1 MDYFNVSAFITPA
14 WIILGALGLLF
25 TQRLLW
31 AYLAVCVLLAV
42 VSWLSG
48 GAQIREQRSFD
59 ERQKA
64 VQADQQELSA
74 EFEKLAISLGM
85 PVNSPHEMIL
95 NRMQVINSKPE
106 HSFGCGE
113 RITGSKEVQ

>member
-1 MDYFNVSAFITPA
+1 MDYFNVSVFITPA
-14 WIILGALGLLF
+14 WIILGALGVLF

-31 AYLAVCVLLAV
+31 AYLRVCVLLAV

-48 GAQIREQRSFD
+48 VAQMREQRSFD

-95 NRMQVINSKPE
+95 NRMQGVNSKPE
-106 HSFGCGE
+106 QSFPCGK
-113 RITGSKEVQ
+113 RDTGSTEVQ

>member
-1 MDYFNVSAFITPA
+1 MDYFSVSAFITPA
-14 WIILGALGLLF
+14 WIILGALGVLF

-31 AYLAVCVLLAV
+31 PYLAVCVLLAV

-48 GAQIREQRSFD
+48 VAQIREQRSFD

-74 EFEKLAISLGM
+74 EFKKLAISLGM
-85 PVNSPHEMIL
+85 PANSPHEMIL
-95 NRMQVINSKPE
+95 NRMQGINSKPE
-106 HSFGCGE
+106 HSFDCGG

>member
-1 MDYFNVSAFITPA
+1 MDYFTVSAFITPA
-14 WIILGALGLLF
+14 WIILGALGVLF

-31 AYLAVCVLLAV
+31 PYLAVCVLLAI

-48 GAQIREQRSFD
+48 VAQIREQRSFD

-64 VQADQQELSA
+64 VQADQRELSA

-85 PVNSPHEMIL
+85 PPDSPHQMIL
-95 NRMQVINSKPE
+95 NRMQGVDSKPE
-106 HSFGCGE
+106 HSFRCGQ
-113 RITGSKEVQ
+113 RVTR

>member
-1 MDYFNVSAFITPA
+1 MNYFSVAAFITPA
-14 WIILGALGLLF
+14 WIILGAVGVIF
-25 TQRLLW
+25 TKRLLW

-48 GAQIREQRSFD
+48 VAQMREQRSFD

-74 EFEKLAISLGM
+74 EFEKLATSLGI
-85 PVNSPHEMIL
+85 PANSPHEMIL
-95 NRMQVINSKPE
+95 NRMQAMNSKPE
-106 HSFGCGE
+106 HGFPCGE

>member
-1 MDYFNVSAFITPA
+1 M
-14 WIILGALGLLF
+14 GAVGVIF

-31 AYLAVCVLLAV
+31 AYLTVCVLLAV

-48 GAQIREQRSFD
+48 VAQMREQHSFD

-64 VQADQQELSA
+64 LQADQQELSA
-74 EFEKLAISLGM
+74 EFKKLAISLGM
-85 PVNSPHEMIL
+85 PANSPHEMIL
-95 NRMQVINSKPE
+95 NRMQGINSKPE
-106 HSFGCGE
+106 HGFDCGG